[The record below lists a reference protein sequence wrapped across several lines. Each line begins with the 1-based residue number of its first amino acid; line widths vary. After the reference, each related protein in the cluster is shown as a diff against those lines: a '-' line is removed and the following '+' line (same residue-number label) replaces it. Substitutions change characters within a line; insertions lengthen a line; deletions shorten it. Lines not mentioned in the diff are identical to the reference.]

1 MIIVKS
7 VLKNCSK
14 LILCCSCTVDSFCCM
29 SFRSVFSALS
39 LACFVPNMS
48 LPAAPKISWTCSGKY
63 TKRGELPLEPGQ
75 KFLARAPGTPDAQNP
90 PKDVQWT
97 LTPGSES
104 VVVRA
109 KNATK
114 KDLSLP
120 QAFFEAVEKLSQHE
134 EVGDTLQEVRKIAE
148 KKLKEKRIQN
158 AQRADKKGSRAI
170 KPLLLG
176 QGRREGSQAPS
187 SLQSQ
192 EDWWTLASDFL
203 RNQGV
208 SKY

>member
-1 MIIVKS
+1 M
-7 VLKNCSK
+7 
-14 LILCCSCTVDSFCCM
+14 
-29 SFRSVFSALS
+29 FSPLS

-48 LPAAPKISWTCSGKY
+48 LPAAPKILWTYTGKY

-114 KDLSLP
+114 KNLSLP

-148 KKLKEKRIQN
+148 KKLKEKGFKTLG
-158 AQRADKKGSRAI
+158 APTKKGAE
-170 KPLLLG
+170 P
-176 QGRREGSQAPS
+176 
-187 SLQSQ
+187 
-192 EDWWTLASDFL
+192 
-203 RNQGV
+203 
-208 SKY
+208 